1 MHGKCERNHTYKE
14 TSSSIDYFF
23 SDMSFTI
30 IFYRA
35 NSEIGTTQK
44 LALYKTSNQY

>member
-1 MHGKCERNHTYKE
+1 MLCMENVTETTHTKKQVVAL
-14 TSSSIDYFF
+14 FF